1 MKSARERMDL
11 YAAYQEVGT
20 YRAAAQ
26 ICGTTH
32 KTVKRAVAKARAAE
46 ATPPGAEGV
55 IAHNYDDV
63 SAVIAKRVDRTE
75 GRITAKRLLPVVR
88 AAGYEGSARNLRR
101 AVADAKAKWRVDH
114 HRGRRPGVWV
124 PGDMLVFDWG
134 EIGPLF
140 VFCAVLAWSRFRF
153 VSFSDNLGADATM
166 AALAQCMETIG
177 GVPKTLLTDRMGCL
191 KAGTVAGIVIP
202 TPDYVRFVTH
212 YGTRPDF
219 CCGADPASKGI
230 VENLVGYVKSD
241 LMIPQELSVSELP
254 RANTLGAA
262 WCTEVNG
269 VLHSD
274 IAAVPAERLEIE
286 RPLLCDLPSLRARIG
301 RVVLRKVDRLSCVR
315 FGSARYS
322 VPTAHIGRTVEL
334 RVADGVVVVVFLGEI
349 IATHSLVAPGET
361 AICDDHYGGPRSAP
375 ARAVRAKTAA
385 EVAFCA
391 LGPVA
396 EAFIKGAAARG
407 VTTLAA
413 DLVELCALEAAHD
426 KTAFVAAI
434 ERAVQFGRFR
444 AHDVRSIL
452 AAGTGVPR
460 PRKPGEALIVD
471 LPSVATRP
479 LGDYAI
485 GGVT

>member
-26 ICGTTH
+26 IRGTTH

-315 FGSARYS
+315 FGSAPLLGAHRPTS
-322 VPTAHIGRTVEL
+322 GAPSSCGWLTVWSWSSSWARSSPPTASSPLVRRPSAMTTTGDRDPPRPGR
-334 RVADGVVVVVFLGEI
+334 
-349 IATHSLVAPGET
+349 
-361 AICDDHYGGPRSAP
+361 CGPRPQPRWPSALW
-375 ARAVRAKTAA
+375 ARWPRRSS
-385 EVAFCA
+385 
-391 LGPVA
+391 
-396 EAFIKGAAARG
+396 RG
-407 VTTLAA
+407 
-413 DLVELCALEAAHD
+413 
-426 KTAFVAAI
+426 
-434 ERAVQFGRFR
+434 
-444 AHDVRSIL
+444 
-452 AAGTGVPR
+452 R
-460 PRKPGEALIVD
+460 PPG
-471 LPSVATRP
+471 
-479 LGDYAI
+479 G
-485 GGVT
+485 